1 MKISDMDQRQ
11 KHSTTWSGLSYTSIK
26 YIHSKESNNATVQS
40 LNREKDFSSVLI
52 YIVDEGAPL
61 IQYLIENIDN

>member
-1 MKISDMDQRQ
+1 MA
-11 KHSTTWSGLSYTSIK
+11 SYTSIK
-26 YIHSKESNNATVQS
+26 YIHLKESNNATVNQS